1 MIVFDIDDTISPTR
15 PPKDWDVE
23 HETHNIM
30 WGAIKIPVYILD
42 FLRSRDDIALLST
55 WGSGSQKI
63 ADGFGFKAK
72 ILLIDEEDLGV
83 DGKYHIIQDLGS
95 EVTAWID
102 DHMTTK
108 MMKALEAEGVTVIK
122 PRRGVITE
130 QEIDSLRNL

>member
-15 PPKDWDVE
+15 PPKDWAVE
-23 HETHNIM
+23 HETNRIM
-30 WGAIKIPVYILD
+30 WGDIKIPSYVLD

-55 WGSGSQKI
+55 WGTGAQKI

-102 DHMTTK
+102 DHVKPK
-108 MMKALEAEGVTVIK
+108 MVKALEAEGVTVIK
-122 PRRGVITE
+122 PRNGVITE
-130 QEIDSLRNL
+130 QEIESLRNL